1 MRSRFIT
8 WADSGYELMDG
19 NHARFHAC
27 IMADHDSLIDVNA
40 VVEVL
45 EEEGEALD
53 SSDHDE
59 LAWVWLVSRDEGSRR
74 VRVSSLLPRCFDF
87 VPYNW
92 EQIADNEHDPER
104 P

>member
-1 MRSRFIT
+1 
-8 WADSGYELMDG
+8 MDG